1 MTDQEKNESKLNFR
15 PDQNSIDLCTKGLVE
30 KFETPI
36 QGIDVSKSK
45 VVTSTTW
52 SKSKAHFLSKAWLR
66 ASFGGRGR
74 HIHSCDNNVNWELN
88 FAIIIVKYYFRLL
101 LK

>member
-66 ASFGGRGR
+66 RGR
-74 HIHSCDNNVNWELN
+74 ALVVEVDTFTAV
-88 FAIIIVKYYFRLL
+88 IIM
-101 LK
+101 